1 MFYEATGGSRW
12 RNSRGWM
19 SAAPLN
25 EWEGVTVDA
34 SGRVTKLL
42 LEAINLSGIT
52 ILTSS
57 DASYWYMNAG
67 NIPAE
72 LSQLSSLQWLTLRDN
87 NLSGNQW
94 RAGSNDD
101 NMNAGNILAELSQ
114 LRSLRMLSL
123 SNNNLSGNGYL
134 WCSCCNDDNINAGNI
149 PAELSLLSTLLM
161 LDLSNNNLLG
171 NQWRHLWCCC

>member
-1 MFYEATGGSRW
+1 MFTESDRIVLEAFYEATGGSRW

-57 DASYWYMNAG
+57 DASYCMYECREYSSRV
-67 NIPAE
+67 ISAE
-72 LSQLSSLQWLTLRDN
+72 
-87 NLSGNQW
+87 
-94 RAGSNDD
+94 
-101 NMNAGNILAELSQ
+101 
-114 LRSLRMLSL
+114 
-123 SNNNLSGNGYL
+123 
-134 WCSCCNDDNINAGNI
+134 
-149 PAELSLLSTLLM
+149 
-161 LDLSNNNLLG
+161 
-171 NQWRHLWCCC
+171 